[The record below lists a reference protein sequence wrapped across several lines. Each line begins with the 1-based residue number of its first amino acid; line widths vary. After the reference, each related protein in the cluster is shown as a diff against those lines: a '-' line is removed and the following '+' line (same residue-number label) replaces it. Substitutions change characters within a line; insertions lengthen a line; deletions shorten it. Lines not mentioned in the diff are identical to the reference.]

1 MRQFKNI
8 IFDLG
13 GVLLDLDINRCM
25 TEFEKV
31 GLHDIRRWMTGTNE
45 LGFLKEYERGD
56 LTTPQFREKIREEAG
71 RALSDKETDR
81 VWNSMLKEIPEYKL
95 ELLLTLRKKYRL
107 YLLSNTNDLHWNVC
121 IPKFEY
127 RGLRVGDFFTHVFL
141 SYQMHQAKPDI
152 VIFQTVLK
160 EAKLLPEE
168 TLFIDDS
175 LENCRAAASLGINVF
190 HYVPGDDLEMQLLN
204 FID

>member
-1 MRQFKNI
+1 MRYLKNI

-107 YLLSNTNDLHWNVC
+107 YLLSNTNDLHWEHC
-121 IPKFEY
+121 ADKFVY
-127 RGLRVGDFFTHVFL
+127 KV
-141 SYQMHQAKPDI
+141 
-152 VIFQTVLK
+152 
-160 EAKLLPEE
+160 
-168 TLFIDDS
+168 
-175 LENCRAAASLGINVF
+175 
-190 HYVPGDDLEMQLLN
+190 
-204 FID
+204 

>member
-1 MRQFKNI
+1 MEQHAE
-8 IFDLG
+8 G
-13 GVLLDLDINRCM
+13 
-25 TEFEKV
+25 
-31 GLHDIRRWMTGTNE
+31 
-45 LGFLKEYERGD
+45 
-56 LTTPQFREKIREEAG
+56 
-71 RALSDKETDR
+71 
-81 VWNSMLKEIPEYKL
+81 IPEYKL

>member
-45 LGFLKEYERGD
+45 LGFLKEYECGG
-56 LTTPQFREKIREEAG
+56 LTTLQFREKIREEAG
-71 RALSDKETDR
+71 RALS
-81 VWNSMLKEIPEYKL
+81 
-95 ELLLTLRKKYRL
+95 RL

>member
-1 MRQFKNI
+1 
-8 IFDLG
+8 
-13 GVLLDLDINRCM
+13 M

-45 LGFLKEYERGD
+45 LGFLKEYECGG
-56 LTTPQFREKIREEAG
+56 LTTLQFREKIREEAG
-71 RALSDKETDR
+71 RALSDGEIDR

>member
-1 MRQFKNI
+1 MRYLKNI

-175 LENCRAAASLGINVF
+175 LGNCRAAASLGINVF

>member
-45 LGFLKEYERGD
+45 LGFLKEYECGG
-56 LTTPQFREKIREEAG
+56 LTTLQFRVKIREEAG
-71 RALSDKETDR
+71 RALSDGEIDR